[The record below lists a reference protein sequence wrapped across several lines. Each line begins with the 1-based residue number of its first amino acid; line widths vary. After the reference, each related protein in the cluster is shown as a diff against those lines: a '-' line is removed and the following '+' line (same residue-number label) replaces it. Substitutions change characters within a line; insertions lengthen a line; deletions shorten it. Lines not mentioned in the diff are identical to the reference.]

1 MAKLTYSNSSTI
13 YDKDTGEVQRYEESN
28 TIRLPEEP
36 PYVKL
41 YLDDI
46 VKINDLPKSS
56 SKVLYELVR
65 KINYDGQIIIN
76 ASVKRM
82 ISARIGVKEHSISN
96 AITGLIAKD
105 IMHRIDTGV
114 YVFNPALFAKGA
126 WVEIRKLREKY
137 LELKIT
143 YSPDGKRKIT
153 SSTLD

>member
-1 MAKLTYSNSSTI
+1 
-13 YDKDTGEVQRYEESN
+13 
-28 TIRLPEEP
+28 
-36 PYVKL
+36 VKL

-153 SSTLD
+153 SSILD